1 MKVDSRMK
9 VLSFHEDYRP
19 PYKGTFSK
27 TSAVLT
33 GRNPFE
39 KDHNVFNY
47 DFDSEGEWE
56 EGDGE
61 GEDIVLCVIR
71 RLMTLFASSSLV
83 LLPVFHANFL
93 FTALFNGI

>member
-1 MKVDSRMK
+1 MRVDSRMK

-27 TSAVLT
+27 ASSVLR

-39 KDHNVFNY
+39 KDHNMFNY
-47 DFDSEGEWE
+47 DYDSEGEWE

-61 GEDIVLCVIR
+61 GSHEHDMI
-71 RLMTLFASSSLV
+71 
-83 LLPVFHANFL
+83 
-93 FTALFNGI
+93 

>member
-1 MKVDSRMK
+1 MRVDSRIK

-27 TSAVLT
+27 FSSVLK

-39 KDHNVFNY
+39 KDHNMFNY
-47 DFDSEGEWE
+47 DYDSEGEWE

-61 GEDIVLCVIR
+61 GSHDHDYDKMGWTMC
-71 RLMTLFASSSLV
+71 LF
-83 LLPVFHANFL
+83 FL
-93 FTALFNGI
+93 FSLMIS